1 MARVLITPPAKEP
14 LTLAEAKAH
23 LRLDS
28 TGVGGLDTVGIN
40 AGGSGYSVNDVLTV
54 TGGGGAGGT
63 LKVLTVNATAV
74 TSVSKLTAGSGYA
87 VTTGA
92 ITTVAPAGGTGCT
105 INILTVATADDTY
118 VSSLILAARLRAEG
132 STGRALITQTWDVY
146 WDGFPSGADI
156 EIPLPPLQSVTWLKY
171 VDVNGLTQTLV
182 ENTDFVVD
190 LKSTPAWIVL
200 PLGSCWPTPR
210 QTPNAVNLRF
220 VAGYGDNE
228 TDVPEPIRVALRHWV
243 AHWFENRVPY
253 DQASK
258 VAAVPETGL
267 ALLWPYRIF
276 HF

>member
-1 MARVLITPPAKEP
+1 MVRVLVTPPAKEP
-14 LTLAEAKAH
+14 LTLTEAKAH

-40 AGGSGYSVNDVLTV
+40 AGGAGYSVNDVLTV
-54 TGGGGAGGT
+54 TGGGGASGT

-74 TSVSKLTAGSGYA
+74 TGVSKLTAGTGYA

-92 ITTVAPAGGTGCT
+92 LTTVAPAGGTGCT

-118 VSSLILAARLRAEG
+118 VSSLILAARLRAE
-132 STGRALITQTWDVY
+132 SFTQRALITQTWDAY
-146 WDGFPSGADI
+146 WDDFPVGEDI
-156 EIPLPPLQSVTWLKY
+156 EIPINPLQSVTSLTY
-171 VDVNGLTQTLV
+171 TDVDGVTQPLV

-190 LKSTPAWIVL
+190 SKSVPAWIVL
-200 PLGSCWPTPR
+200 PVGCYWPTPME
-210 QTPNAVNLRF
+210 TPNAVKLEF
-220 VAGYGDNE
+220 VAGYGLNE

-243 AHWFENRVPY
+243 AHWFENRIPY